1 MMTDGSRLV
10 ARFFVRTAIP
20 ERMDEFFGLDIAS
33 RDLPVD
39 R

>member
-1 MMTDGSRLV
+1 MTDERRLV
-10 ARFFVRTAIP
+10 PDFFVRTAIP
-20 ERMDEFFGLDIAS
+20 ERKDEFFGLDIAS